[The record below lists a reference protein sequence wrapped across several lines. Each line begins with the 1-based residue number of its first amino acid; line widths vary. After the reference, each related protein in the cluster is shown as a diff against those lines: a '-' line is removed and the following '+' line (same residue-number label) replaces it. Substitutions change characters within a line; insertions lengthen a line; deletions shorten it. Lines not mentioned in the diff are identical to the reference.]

1 MRFRPHQTS
10 SKSTDPLW
18 DSRLRGGLDFFP
30 CSVFGS
36 SILCVVCVFWAQA
49 FLAQTCLGSSTPT
62 SSPMACILGR
72 RLVWVVLWRHECQNL
87 PVVVA
92 GKPIVMSNRFANADT
107 MNAVMHSI
115 QVGSL
120 LGCVVG
126 HKQTLFKPNVRSK

>member
-18 DSRLRGGLDFFP
+18 DSRLRWGLDFFHVEFLAQAF
-30 CSVFGS
+30 CV
-36 SILCVVCVFWAQA
+36 LCVFLAQA

-126 HKQTLFKPNVRSK
+126 HNQTLFKPNVRSK

>member
-1 MRFRPHQTS
+1 MGQTS
-10 SKSTDPLW
+10 SKSTGPFW
-18 DSRLRGGLDFFP
+18 DSRLRGGLDFF
-30 CSVFGS
+30 SVEFLAQTFCV
-36 SILCVVCVFWAQA
+36 LCVFFAQT

-92 GKPIVMSNRFANADT
+92 GKPIVMYNRFANADT
-107 MNAVMHSI
+107 MNAVMYSI

-126 HKQTLFKPNVRSK
+126 HHQTLLKPNVRSK

>member
-1 MRFRPHQTS
+1 M
-10 SKSTDPLW
+10 
-18 DSRLRGGLDFFP
+18 
-30 CSVFGS
+30 
-36 SILCVVCVFWAQA
+36 CVVCFFAQT

-107 MNAVMHSI
+107 MNAVMYSI

-126 HKQTLFKPNVRSK
+126 HNQTLLKPNVRSK